1 MVLKRG
7 KTTMELEPVPQDLVS
22 RLSRELDEY
31 TGAERA
37 IANYIIANR
46 DMVAFE
52 TAASLAEKLGVS
64 AVTVGRF
71 CRRLGYPNLRALKG
85 DLKMDIAGIPWLVG
99 NQLAR
104 FVERSK
110 EHGEFRKSLELDVA
124 GIVEVY
130 TMAESPEWASIVELL
145 STARTVQIV
154 GFQTER
160 GIAALLGHMLQY
172 VRPGVRLID
181 GAAGNYAEV
190 LTEDAGEDCLV
201 IIETRRYSK
210 HAYMLCEYAQSAG
223 IPTVVLTDKYNDWA
237 TRFTKHVVA
246 VSTQS
251 ELFWNSEV
259 PLACAANLL
268 ANSVVARLGAAVE
281 DRLAKFSELYQTF
294 TGHVGLG
301 RRRNGG

>member
-1 MVLKRG
+1 MLAERS
-7 KTTMELEPVPQDLVS
+7 TTAVEREAVPQDLVS

-37 IANYIIANR
+37 IANFIIANR
-46 DMVAFE
+46 DAVAFE

-71 CRRLGYPNLRALKG
+71 CRRLGYPNLRALKA
-85 DLKMDIAGIPWLVG
+85 DLKMDIAGVPWLVG

-130 TMAESPEWASIVELL
+130 TKAESPEWAAIVELL
-145 STARTVQIV
+145 STAGSVHVI

-172 VRPGVRLID
+172 VRPNVRLID
-181 GAAGNYAEV
+181 GAAGNYAEL
-190 LTEDAGEDCLV
+190 LTEAGPSDCLV
-201 IIETRRYSK
+201 IAETRRYSK
-210 HAYMLCEYAQSAG
+210 HAYMLCEHAQEVG
-223 IPTVVLTDKYNDWA
+223 IQTIILTDKYNDWA

-259 PLACAANLL
+259 PLACAVNLL
-268 ANSVVARLGAAVE
+268 ANSVVAYLGASVE
-281 DRLAKFSELYQTF
+281 DRLAKFSELYQSF

-301 RRRNGG
+301 RRRGGS